1 MNVLGSDKAMQAME
15 YALRGLERRRNVIAN
30 NVANSE
36 TPGFRASRVD
46 FETNLRRALE
56 RGYLRT
62 DRDAIAVMG
71 TADPAGING
80 NNVRLELELTD
91 MVRTNLLQDVMV
103 NTYNA
108 KLDMIRAA
116 IGAR

>member
-15 YALRGLERRRNVIAN
+15 YALRGLERRRQVIAN

-46 FETNLRRALE
+46 FETNLRRAME
-56 RGYLRT
+56 RGDLT
-62 DRDAIAVMG
+62 DPGSVAVVG
-71 TADPAGING
+71 TNDPDGING

-91 MVRTNLLQDVMV
+91 MVRTNLLQGIMV
-103 NTYNA
+103 NTLNS
-108 KLDMIRAA
+108 KIDMIRAA